1 MIDENDF
8 FVAVKLG
15 SGEHVLAVLVDED
28 VDTVHLKYPMVIK
41 IAAQI
46 LDGRAVEHMS
56 ASPLCPFA
64 GDPNYFIERHHLMYI
79 KEMHQSMIERFVA
92 LISSTEREVDVHE
105 NAEGNLEEKEM
116 PMSLD
121 ELRDKL
127 NRLSSMVGLPPL
139 EELEKDDFD
148 KFFIEG
154 NDTVN

>member
-1 MIDENDF
+1 
-8 FVAVKLG
+8 
-15 SGEHVLAVLVDED
+15 
-28 VDTVHLKYPMVIK
+28 
-41 IAAQI
+41 
-46 LDGRAVEHMS
+46 
-56 ASPLCPFA
+56 
-64 GDPNYFIERHHLMYI
+64 
-79 KEMHQSMIERFVA
+79 
-92 LISSTEREVDVHE
+92 VHE

>member
-28 VDTVHLKYPMVIK
+28 VDTVHLRYPMVIK
-41 IAAQI
+41 VSPQI
-46 LDGRAVEHMS
+46 LEGRAVEHMT
-56 ASPLCPFA
+56 AAPLCPFS
-64 GDPNYFIERHHLMYI
+64 GDPNYFIERHHLMYV
-79 KEMHQSMIERFVA
+79 KEMHQAMVEKYVHLIET
-92 LISSTEREVDVHE
+92 TEQEVEVHE
-105 NAEGNLEEKEM
+105 NAEGDLEEKEM

-139 EELEKDDFD
+139 DKLEKEDLD